1 MSALHDRPGGVSRA
15 ASTEGHAPAQTGAA
29 STAAYVASMPVVPA
43 GAYAA
48 SMPVVP
54 TYLDR
59 IVPAVV
65 RRLAERKR
73 RRSQSELEAIVATDR
88 GGSCAAA
95 LGGPEVSLIAEVKR
109 SSPSKG
115 PIRPDLEVGPLV
127 EAYERSG
134 ARAVSVLTEEDFFG
148 GNLEDLRVAAA
159 HTRLPVL
166 RKDFIVDP
174 YQVHEARAYGASAVL
189 LIAALLD
196 DRLLEGLAA
205 LAGRL
210 GLDVLLEVHDE
221 AELARALAVE
231 YAIVGIN
238 NRDLHSF
245 EVSLDTTIRL
255 AGLVPQG
262 RLLVGESG
270 IRDGDHVARLASSG
284 VDGVLVGE
292 SILMSTDV
300 GEAIAALMLPAPP
313 VMLRPEGLTKMKEAR

>member
-1 MSALHDRPGGVSRA
+1 MPA
-15 ASTEGHAPAQTGAA
+15 APTTAPAAA
-29 STAAYVASMPVVPA
+29 
-43 GAYAA
+43 
-48 SMPVVP
+48 P

-65 RRLAERKR
+65 RRLEERKR
-73 RRSQSELEAIVATDR
+73 RRPQAELEAMTAPDR
-88 GGSCAAA
+88 GGSFAAA
-95 LGGPEVSLIAEVKR
+95 LREPGVSLIAEVKR

-115 PIRPDLEVGPLV
+115 PIRPGLEVGRLV

-134 ARAVSVLTEEDFFG
+134 ARAVSVLTEEDYFG
-148 GNLEDLRVAAA
+148 GSLEDLRAAA
-159 HTRLPVL
+159 AGTRLPLL

-174 YQVHEARAYGASAVL
+174 YQIHEARVYGASAVL

-196 DRLLEGLAA
+196 DTRLEELAG

-221 AELARALAVE
+221 AELARALTADG
-231 YAIVGIN
+231 AIVGIN
-238 NRDLHSF
+238 NRDLRTF
-245 EVSLDTTIRL
+245 EVSLETTVRL
-255 AGLVPQG
+255 AGLVPPG

-270 IRDGDHVARLASSG
+270 IRDHDHVARLASSG

-292 SILMSTDV
+292 SILVSADV

-313 VMLRPEGLTKMKEAR
+313 VTPRPESRTTMKEAR